1 MKRRRCI
8 SIGLFIAV
16 FLSGAKPVCTMAYEN
31 TGVIQESQNQL
42 SVKVSKV
49 HEKYGNVYIGI
60 KNPDFLKLFQYGD
73 IVDVTIGDQLLEV
86 PVCSSYSDVD
96 SKKVVIVA
104 SSAEDKANEDIIL
117 AINLG
122 SFADTYGTAV
132 NDNVTINLSKKGG
145 YLDEYEIRQL
155 KRTNNRDDYS
165 SDEVFANFREITY
178 GSIAPGRLYRSSNPI
193 NPEIGRNQY
202 AMRLTEAAGV
212 KVIFNLSET
221 ADEVSAHLGTDT
233 NSNLAYYKGLNDTG
247 NVYAMGMGLDSQSE
261 DFKQKLAVILREMSE
276 KKGPYLIHC
285 VEGKDRTGF
294 VAALLESLMGAK
306 YWEIKDDYMDSFVN
320 FFHVPVAPGQY
331 DRIGNNNILES
342 MRQMAGIPKG
352 GSLKGVDLSKAAET
366 YIKSIGL
373 TDDEIEKIKVN
384 LSN

>member
-1 MKRRRCI
+1 MKRRRCV

-16 FLSGAKPVCTMAYEN
+16 FLSGAKPVYTMAFEN
-31 TGVIQESQNQL
+31 ASAIQESQNQL

-73 IVDVTIGDQLLEV
+73 IVDVTIGGQFLEV

-132 NDNVTINLSKKGG
+132 NDNVTITLSKKGG

-155 KRTNNRDDYS
+155 KRTNNREDYS
-165 SDEVFANFREITY
+165 SDEVFANFREVTY

-221 ADEVSAHLGTDT
+221 AKEVTAHLGADT
-233 NSNLAYYKGLNDTG
+233 NGNLAYYKGLNDTG

-352 GSLKGVDLSKAAET
+352 GSLKGVDLAKAAEN

-373 TDDEIEKIKVN
+373 TDDEIEQIKVN

>member
-1 MKRRRCI
+1 MKRRKCI

-16 FLSGAKPVCTMAYEN
+16 FLSGAKPVYTMAYEN
-31 TGVIQESQNQL
+31 TGVIQESQTNL
-42 SVKVSKV
+42 SVNVSKV
-49 HEKYGNVYIGI
+49 HEKYGNVYINI

-73 IVDVTIGDQLLEV
+73 MVNVAISGQLLEV

-96 SKKVVIVA
+96 SKKAVIVA
-104 SSAEDKANEDIIL
+104 SSAEEKSNEDIIL

-122 SFADTYGTAV
+122 SFAETYGTAV
-132 NDNVTINLSKKGG
+132 NDQVTITLSKKGG
-145 YLDEYEIRQL
+145 YLDEYEVRQL

-165 SDEVFANFREITY
+165 SDEVFANFREAAF

-202 AMRLTEAAGV
+202 AMRLTKDAGV
-212 KVIFNLSET
+212 NVIFNLSET
-221 ADEVSAHLGTDT
+221 AEEVGAHLRADANGG
-233 NSNLAYYKGLNDTG
+233 LAYYKGLNDIG
-247 NVYAMGMGLDSQSE
+247 NVYALGMGLDLQSE
-261 DFKQKLAVILREMSE
+261 DFKQKLAVVLREMSE

-294 VAALLESLMGAK
+294 VVALLEALMGAK
-306 YWEIKDDYMDSFVN
+306 YWEIKTDYMESFVN
-320 FFHVPVAPGQY
+320 FYHVPVAPGQY

-342 MRQMAGIPKG
+342 MRQMAGISKG
-352 GSLKGVDLSKAAET
+352 SSLKGVDLSKAAES

-373 TDDEIEKIKVN
+373 TDDEIQKLRVN

>member
-1 MKRRRCI
+1 MKRRRCV

-16 FLSGAKPVCTMAYEN
+16 FLSGVKPVYTMAYEN
-31 TGVIQESQNQL
+31 AGVIQESQNQL

-60 KNPDFLKLFQYGD
+60 KNPDFLKIFQYGD
-73 IVDVTIGDQLLEV
+73 IVDVTIGGQSLEV

-122 SFADTYGTAV
+122 SFADTYGTAA
-132 NDNVTINLSKKGG
+132 NDDVTITLSKKGG

-165 SDEVFANFREITY
+165 SDEVFANFREATY

-193 NPEIGRNQY
+193 NPEIGRNLY

-221 ADEVSAHLGTDT
+221 AEEVAAHLGTDT
-233 NSNLAYYKGLNDTG
+233 NGNLAYYKGLNDIG

-261 DFKQKLAVILREMSE
+261 DFKQKLAIVLREMSE

-320 FFHVPVAPGQY
+320 FFHVPVSPGQY

-352 GSLKGVDLSKAAET
+352 GSLKGVDLSKAAEN

-373 TDDEIEKIKVN
+373 TDDEIEQIKVN

>member
-1 MKRRRCI
+1 MKRRKCV

-16 FLSGAKPVCTMAYEN
+16 FLSGAKPVYTMAFEN
-31 TGVIQESQNQL
+31 ASVIQESQNEL

-49 HEKYGNVYIGI
+49 HEKYGNVYIDI

-73 IVDVTIGDQLLEV
+73 IVDVAIGGQYLEV

-104 SSAEDKANEDIIL
+104 SSAEEKANEDIIL

-122 SFADTYGTAV
+122 SFADTYGTAA
-132 NDNVTINLSKKGG
+132 NDIVTIALSKKGG
-145 YLDEYEIRQL
+145 YLNEYEIRQL

-165 SDEVFANFREITY
+165 SDEVFANFREVTY

-202 AMRLTEAAGV
+202 AMRLTEGAGV

-221 ADEVSAHLGTDT
+221 AEEVAAHLGTDT
-233 NSNLAYYKGLNDTG
+233 NGKPAYYKGLNDIG
-247 NVYAMGMGLDSQSE
+247 NVYALGMGLDSQSE
-261 DFKQKLAVILREMSE
+261 DFKQKLAVILREMGE
-276 KKGPYLIHC
+276 KEGPYLIHC

-294 VAALLESLMGAK
+294 VVALLESLMGTK
-306 YWEIKDDYMDSFVN
+306 YWEIKADYMDSFVN
-320 FFHVPVAPGQY
+320 FYNVPVTPGQY

-352 GSLKGVDLSKAAET
+352 SSLKGVDLSKAAES
-366 YIKSIGL
+366 YVKSIGL
-373 TDDEIEKIKVN
+373 SDDEIEKLRVN

>member
-1 MKRRRCI
+1 MKRRRCV

-16 FLSGAKPVCTMAYEN
+16 FLSGAKPVYTMAFEN
-31 TGVIQESQNQL
+31 ASVTHESQNQL

-73 IVDVTIGDQLLEV
+73 IVDVSIGGQFLEV

-96 SKKVVIVA
+96 SKKAVIVA
-104 SSAEDKANEDIIL
+104 SSAEDKVNEDIIL

-132 NDNVTINLSKKGG
+132 NDNVTIALSKKGG

-165 SDEVFANFREITY
+165 SDEVFANFREVTY

-221 ADEVSAHLGTDT
+221 AEEVTAHLGTDT
-233 NSNLAYYKGLNDTG
+233 NGNLAYYKGLNDTG

-294 VAALLESLMGAK
+294 VAALLEALMGAK

-342 MRQMAGIPKG
+342 MRQIAGIPKG
-352 GSLKGVDLSKAAET
+352 GSLKGVDLSKAAEN

-373 TDDEIEKIKVN
+373 TDDEIERIKVN

>member
-1 MKRRRCI
+1 MKRRRCV

-16 FLSGAKPVCTMAYEN
+16 FLSGAKPVYTMAFEN
-31 TGVIQESQNQL
+31 ASVTQESQNQL

-49 HEKYGNVYIGI
+49 HEKYGNVYVGI

-73 IVDVTIGDQLLEV
+73 IVDVTIGGQFLEV

-132 NDNVTINLSKKGG
+132 NDNVTITLSKKGG

-165 SDEVFANFREITY
+165 SDEVFANFREVTY

-221 ADEVSAHLGTDT
+221 AEEVTAHLGADT
-233 NSNLAYYKGLNDTG
+233 NGSLAYYKGLNDTG

-352 GSLKGVDLSKAAET
+352 GSLKGVDLSKAAEN

-373 TDDEIEKIKVN
+373 TDDEIEQIKVN

>member
-1 MKRRRCI
+1 MKRRKCI

-16 FLSGAKPVCTMAYEN
+16 FLSGAKPVYTMAFEN
-31 TGVIQESQNQL
+31 EGVIQESQNQL
-42 SVKVSKV
+42 SAKVSKV
-49 HEKYGNVYIGI
+49 HEKYGNVYIDI

-73 IVDVTIGDQLLEV
+73 IVDVAIGGQFLEV

-104 SSAEDKANEDIIL
+104 SSAEEKANEDIIL
-117 AINLG
+117 AVNLG

-132 NDNVTINLSKKGG
+132 HDNVTITLSKKGG
-145 YLDEYEIRQL
+145 YLDEYEVRQL

-165 SDEVFANFREITY
+165 SDEVFANFREVTY

-212 KVIFNLSET
+212 KVVFNLSET
-221 ADEVSAHLGTDT
+221 AGEVAAHLGTDA
-233 NSNLAYYKGLNDTG
+233 NGNLAYYKGLNDMG

-261 DFKQKLAVILREMSE
+261 DFKQKLAVVLREMGNKE
-276 KKGPYLIHC
+276 GPYLIHC

-352 GSLKGVDLSKAAET
+352 SSLKGVDLSKAAES

-373 TDDEIEKIKVN
+373 TDDEIEKLKVN

>member
-1 MKRRRCI
+1 MKRRRCV

-16 FLSGAKPVCTMAYEN
+16 FLSGAKPVYTMAFEN
-31 TGVIQESQNQL
+31 ASAIQESQNQL

-73 IVDVTIGDQLLEV
+73 IVDVTIGGQFLEV

-132 NDNVTINLSKKGG
+132 NDNVTITLSKKGG

-165 SDEVFANFREITY
+165 SDEVFANFREVTY

-221 ADEVSAHLGTDT
+221 AEEVTAHLGADT
-233 NSNLAYYKGLNDTG
+233 NGSLAYYKGLNDTG

-261 DFKQKLAVILREMSE
+261 DFKQKLAVVLREMGE

-294 VAALLESLMGAK
+294 VAALLEALMDAK

-320 FFHVPVAPGQY
+320 FFNVPVAPGQY

-352 GSLKGVDLSKAAET
+352 SSLKGVDLSKAAES

-373 TDDEIEKIKVN
+373 TDDEIEKLRVN

>member
-16 FLSGAKPVCTMAYEN
+16 FLSGVKPVYTMAYEN
-31 TGVIQESQNQL
+31 AGVIQESQNQL

-60 KNPDFLKLFQYGD
+60 KNPDFLKIFQYGD
-73 IVDVTIGDQLLEV
+73 IVDVTIGGQSLEV

-122 SFADTYGTAV
+122 SFADTYGTTA
-132 NDNVTINLSKKGG
+132 NDDVTITLSKKGG

-165 SDEVFANFREITY
+165 SDEVFANFREVTY

-193 NPEIGRNQY
+193 NPEIGRNLY

-221 ADEVSAHLGTDT
+221 AEEVAAHLGTDT
-233 NSNLAYYKGLNDTG
+233 NGNLAYYKGLNDIG

-261 DFKQKLAVILREMSE
+261 DFKQKLAVVLREMSE

-320 FFHVPVAPGQY
+320 FFHVPVSPGQY

>member
-16 FLSGAKPVCTMAYEN
+16 FLSGAKPVYTMAYEN
-31 TGVIQESQNQL
+31 SGVIQESQNQL

-60 KNPDFLKLFQYGD
+60 KNPNFLKIFQYGD
-73 IVDVTIGDQLLEV
+73 IVAVTIGGQSLEV

-122 SFADTYGTAV
+122 SFADTYGTTA
-132 NDNVTINLSKKGG
+132 NDDVTITLSKKGG

-165 SDEVFANFREITY
+165 SDEVFANFREVTY

-193 NPEIGRNQY
+193 NPEIGRNLY

-221 ADEVSAHLGTDT
+221 AEEVAAHLGTDT
-233 NSNLAYYKGLNDTG
+233 NGNLAYYKELNDSG

-261 DFKQKLAVILREMSE
+261 DFKQKLAVVLREMSE

-320 FFHVPVAPGQY
+320 FFHVPVSPGQY

-352 GSLKGVDLSKAAET
+352 GSLKGVDLSKAAEN

-373 TDDEIEKIKVN
+373 TDDEIEQIKIN